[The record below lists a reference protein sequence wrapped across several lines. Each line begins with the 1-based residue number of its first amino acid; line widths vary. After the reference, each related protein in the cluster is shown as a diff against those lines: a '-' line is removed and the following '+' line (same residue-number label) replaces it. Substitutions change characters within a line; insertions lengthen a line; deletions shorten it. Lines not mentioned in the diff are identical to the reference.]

1 MLWKKRRKRARK
13 MWIIRAKKRCRVF
26 SRRLSSFFA
35 QLADSGFYQ
44 FAGRFWDYECRK
56 SSRKIDISRASDS
69 SAATSEA
76 ILLQA
81 YITVA

>member
-1 MLWKKRRKRARK
+1 MEKTPQTRAQNVDYSGEK
-13 MWIIRAKKRCRVF
+13 ALSGF

-35 QLADSGFYQ
+35 QLANSGFYQ